1 MATGQGNTWVLVADA
16 HHARIFDV
24 EDAGLVPRLRTTLHA
39 RPDGSAAI
47 EGGRPNEAAGH
58 GAKTGGPEHGWTT
71 GNYTPGEAEEERFA
85 HELVQV
91 LERSLGDNLFHHL
104 VLVAPPKLLG
114 ILRGGLTPE
123 LAQRLR
129 ASTHKDWGHLPD
141 GELAEHV
148 RGLVEIWP
156 RG

>member
-16 HHARIFDV
+16 HRARIFDV

-47 EGGRPNEAAGH
+47 EGGRPDNATGH

-71 GNYTPGEAEEERFA
+71 GDYTPGEAEEHRFV
-85 HELVQV
+85 HELVRV
-91 LERSLGDNLFHHL
+91 LERGVADTHFHHL
-104 VLVAPPKLLG
+104 VVVAPPKLLG
-114 ILRGGLTPE
+114 MLRDGLTRE
-123 LAQRLR
+123 LAQRVR

-141 GELAEHV
+141 GELTEHV
-148 RGLVEIWP
+148 RSLVEIWP
-156 RG
+156 QR